1 LKQNTTYLHH
11 EIIKG
16 LIEAFVGDA
25 MAEERVNTGKD
36 ICYWGEEC
44 GVNSYLEEG
53 ESRQTTHVDVDFT
66 YYGRKIRIGF
76 DVEFTCEVS
85 ASGYINL
92 NVNGNNLEVSL
103 RQSSPFTPL
112 SREIFEDTFNYIVE
126 RFDDMFKKLGMII
139 EEDQA
144 CSNI

>member
-1 LKQNTTYLHH
+1 MKRGNLDNY
-11 EIIKG
+11 
-16 LIEAFVGDA
+16 
-25 MAEERVNTGKD
+25 
-36 ICYWGEEC
+36 
-44 GVNSYLEEG
+44 
-53 ESRQTTHVDVDFT
+53 QTTHVDVDFT

-144 CSNI
+144 CSNIYVDDNGHVKFSFPLNFLKMKEEW